1 LKTTRRNSRRPRNSS
16 RAGRAGRR
24 DGAKNGGFP
33 LQADRHG
40 VRSHQRMPIRSKAPV
55 TAAAAAWG
63 LVSIVSSGQAP
74 ISPAALRNHPAI
86 AYQTR
91 TPDDPVARLDA
102 RLARGEATLTF
113 DSQNGYLRSVLDQ
126 LQVPTESQLLVY
138 SKTSFQAPR
147 IGPSNPRALYF
158 NDTVSVGWVRG
169 GEVLEF
175 AAHDPSQGTIF
186 YTLDQRSGASPRFT
200 RQVICV
206 QCHTWEATLD
216 VPGTFVGSVVP
227 AHDGSVLYVPAYSID
242 HRTPFDLRWG
252 GWFVTGRH
260 ALPRHLGNALV
271 PAGGAIEDVVTPA
284 SVHVTSLEGRFDRAG
299 YAGTLS
305 DIVALLV
312 IEHQARMLNLITRA
326 GWEARVGADAGR
338 PLSAIVNELVDY
350 LLFVDEQ
357 PLPGAVE
364 GPSAF
369 ARVFTAQGPRDSRGR
384 SLRDLDL
391 RTRLMRYPCS
401 YLIYSEPFDA
411 LPQAAKQAVYARLW
425 AVLSGAVR
433 DARYDR
439 LTADDRQAVL
449 DILRETKPD
458 LPAYF
463 GEGRPPAS
471 G

>member
-1 LKTTRRNSRRPRNSS
+1 MPLGSKTHV
-16 RAGRAGRR
+16 A
-24 DGAKNGGFP
+24 
-33 LQADRHG
+33 
-40 VRSHQRMPIRSKAPV
+40 
-55 TAAAAAWG
+55 AAAAAWA
-63 LVSIVSSGQAP
+63 LASIVSSGQAP
-74 ISPAALRNHPAI
+74 ISPAALRNHPSI

-91 TPDDPVARLDA
+91 TPDDPVARLDG
-102 RLARGEATLTF
+102 RLARGEASLTF
-113 DSQNGYLRSVLDQ
+113 DPQNGYLRSVLGQ
-126 LQVPTESQLLVY
+126 LQIPTESQLLVY

-169 GEVLEF
+169 GDVLEF
-175 AAHDPSQGTIF
+175 ASHDPSQGTIF
-186 YTLDQRSGASPRFT
+186 YTLEQRAGTAPRFT
-200 RQVICV
+200 RQAICV

-227 AHDGSVLYVPAYSID
+227 ATDGSVLYVPAYSID

-271 PAGGAIEDVVTPA
+271 SAGGAIEDAVTPS
-284 SVHVTSLEGRFDRAG
+284 SVHVTSLEGRFDPAG
-299 YAGTLS
+299 YADAHS

-338 PLSAIVNELVDY
+338 PLDVIVNELVDY
-350 LLFVDEQ
+350 LLFVDER
-357 PLPGAVE
+357 PLPGAIE
-364 GPSAF
+364 GPSPF
-369 ARVFTAQGPRDSRGR
+369 ARVFAARGPRDSHGR

-401 YLIYSEPFDA
+401 YLIYSEPFDS

-439 LTADDRQAVL
+439 LTDADRQAVV

-463 GEGRPPAS
+463 GSGRPGVS

>member
-1 LKTTRRNSRRPRNSS
+1 MRLGSKTHI
-16 RAGRAGRR
+16 A
-24 DGAKNGGFP
+24 
-33 LQADRHG
+33 
-40 VRSHQRMPIRSKAPV
+40 
-55 TAAAAAWG
+55 TAAAAWA

-86 AYQTR
+86 GYQTR
-91 TPDDPVARLDA
+91 TPDDPVARLNA
-102 RLARGEATLTF
+102 RLARGEAALTF
-113 DSQNGYLRSVLDQ
+113 DPQNGYLRSVLDQ

-186 YTLDQRSGASPRFT
+186 YTLDQHAGAPPRFS

-227 AHDGSVLYVPAYSID
+227 ATDGSVLYVPAYSID

-252 GWFVTGRH
+252 GWFVTGGH
-260 ALPRHLGNALV
+260 ALPHHLGNALV
-271 PAGGAIEDVVTPA
+271 SAGGTIEDAVTPS
-284 SVHVTSLEGRFDRAG
+284 SVHVTSLEGRFDPAG
-299 YAGTLS
+299 YAGAHS
-305 DIVALLV
+305 DIVALMV
-312 IEHQARMLNLITRA
+312 IEHQARMLNLITRT

-350 LLFVDEQ
+350 LLFVDER

-364 GPSAF
+364 GSSPF
-369 ARVFTAQGPRDSRGR
+369 ARVFAARGPRDSRGR

-411 LPQAAKQAVYARLW
+411 LPPAAKQAVYARLW
-425 AVLSGAVR
+425 AILSGAER

-439 LTADDRQAVL
+439 LTEADRRAVIEL
-449 DILRETKPD
+449 LRETKPD

-463 GEGRPPAS
+463 ADSRPGSS